1 MFGYGREEVRSRYLF
16 KFLYM
21 WDDDD
26 NDIPG
31 FDPGEEDKAFES
43 LPIYRKALEIEELTE
58 QIVDTFRSEKQVERY
73 GDGLLED
80 AMMLPGKIAGAEA
93 MDFYIHKMENATL
106 IKVHARNLLTQTS
119 SIKHLGI
126 VNEQYVQLLRDEI
139 EAFRLLFREWIKTF
153 ETNAIK
159 EGDGWGLFV
168 TDEE

>member
-1 MFGYGREEVRSRYLF
+1 
-16 KFLYM
+16 M

-26 NDIPG
+26 NDTPG
-31 FDPGEEDKAFES
+31 FDSGAGDRDFES
-43 LPIYRKALEIEELTE
+43 LPIYKKALEIEELTE
-58 QIVDTFRSEKQVERY
+58 QIVDTFKNETQAERY
-73 GDGLLED
+73 GHGLLED

-139 EAFRLLFREWIKTF
+139 ESFRRLFRDWIKTF
-153 ETNAIK
+153 DANAVK

-168 TDEE
+168 SDEE